1 MTPKEI
7 VEKLRLTFNEL
18 VNNEPAPI
26 QLATAKLMDGT
37 EVEVTELA
45 VGGIVTIQ
53 GVPAPIGEHQLEDGT
68 IIVVG
73 DNGAITEIKPAV
85 TEEAAPAQE
94 DMASLF
100 SAFQTSTNEK
110 FAAYEQRFA
119 DYETKLNKANSIID
133 ALLDVTKTLA
143 ETPTGTPDA
152 SVKTQNNFKVEN
164 QEKNYSV
171 LFS

>member
-18 VNNEPAPI
+18 VNNEPAPVK
-26 QLATAKLMDGT
+26 LATAKLMDGT

-68 IIVVG
+68 TIVVG

-85 TEEAAPAQE
+85 EVEVEVE
-94 DMASLF
+94 DMASMF

-110 FAAYEQRFA
+110 FASYEQKFA
-119 DYETKLNKANSIID
+119 DYEAKLNKANSIID

-143 ETPTGTPDA
+143 ETPTGTPDQA
-152 SVKTQNNFKVEN
+152 IQQPNNFKD
-164 QEKNYSV
+164 EKVKSYAG
-171 LFS
+171 LFGK

>member
-73 DNGAITEIKPAV
+73 DNGAITEIKPAMA
-85 TEEAAPAQE
+85 EEVAPAQE

-119 DYETKLNKANSIID
+119 DYEAKLNKANSIID

-152 SVKTQNNFKVEN
+152 SVKAQNNFKVEN
-164 QEKNYSV
+164 QERNYAV

>member
-1 MTPKEI
+1 MQPKEI
-7 VEKLRLTFNEL
+7 IEKLRLTFNEL
-18 VNNEPAPI
+18 VNPAPV
-26 QLATAKLMDGT
+26 QLATAKLADGT
-37 EVEVTELA
+37 EIEVTELA

-53 GVPAPIGEHQLEDGT
+53 GVPAPVGEHQLEDGT

-73 DNGAITEIKPAV
+73 DNGAITEIKPAMP
-85 TEEAAPAQE
+85 EEPAAQE
-94 DMASLF
+94 DMSALF

-119 DYETKLNKANSIID
+119 DYEAKLNKANSIID

-143 ETPTGTPDA
+143 ETPTGTPDQA
-152 SVKTQNNFKVEN
+152 VKTQNNFKEEKA
-164 QEKNYSV
+164 EKNYSI

>member
-26 QLATAKLMDGT
+26 QLATAKLADGT
-37 EVEVTELA
+37 EIEVTELA

-53 GVPAPIGEHQLEDGT
+53 GVPAPVGEHQLEDGT

-73 DNGAITEIKPAV
+73 DNGAITEIKPAM
-85 TEEAAPAQE
+85 TEEPPMQE

-119 DYETKLNKANSIID
+119 DYEAKLNKANSIID

>member
-18 VNNEPAPI
+18 VNNEPASVK
-26 QLATAKLMDGT
+26 LATAKLMDGT

-53 GVPAPIGEHQLEDGT
+53 GVPAPVGEHQLEDGT

-73 DNGAITEIKPAV
+73 DNGAIMEIKPAM
-85 TEEAAPAQE
+85 TEKAAPAQE

-119 DYETKLNKANSIID
+119 DYEAKLNKANSIID

-143 ETPTGTPDA
+143 ETPTGTPDQA
-152 SVKTQNNFKVEN
+152 VKTQNNFKVEN